1 MDVNTAPVPGIS
13 DVASSSDRNVT
24 DVLLKTKLDEKDEKL
39 RIMKSQE
46 NEKYL
51 AILAKEQA
59 QACRVK
65 ELAARDRAKN
75 EELEDKTMRLA
86 LIEAEGIK
94 NVVEFIYVLSFS
106 LIFYPRVI
114 CSTVIFTPICRRKE
128 GSMETEAS

>member
-1 MDVNTAPVPGIS
+1 MPGIS
-13 DVASSSDRNVT
+13 DVASSSDTYVS
-24 DVLLKTKLDEKDEKL
+24 DALLKTKLDEKDEKL

-59 QACRVK
+59 QACRAK

-94 NVVEFIYVLSFS
+94 NVVEFYVISFS
-106 LIFYPRVI
+106 LIFYRKVTRL
-114 CSTVIFTPICRRKE
+114 TVIFTPICRRKE
-128 GSMETEAS
+128 GSMEAEAS

>member
-1 MDVNTAPVPGIS
+1 MPGIS
-13 DVASSSDRNVT
+13 DVASSSDTYVS
-24 DVLLKTKLDEKDEKL
+24 DALLKTKLDEKDEKL

-94 NVVEFIYVLSFS
+94 NVVEFYVISFS
-106 LIFYPRVI
+106 LIFYRKVTRL
-114 CSTVIFTPICRRKE
+114 TVIFTPICRRKE
-128 GSMETEAS
+128 GSMEAEAS

>member
-1 MDVNTAPVPGIS
+1 MPGIS
-13 DVASSSDRNVT
+13 DVASSSDKCVS
-24 DVLLKTKLDEKDEKL
+24 DALLKTKLDEKDEKL

-59 QACRVK
+59 QASRLK

-94 NVVEFIYVLSFS
+94 NVVEFYVIFYFS
-106 LIFYPRVI
+106 LIFLSESNSFNCYLYPDL
-114 CSTVIFTPICRRKE
+114 
-128 GSMETEAS
+128 

>member
-1 MDVNTAPVPGIS
+1 VPGIS
-13 DVASSSDRNVT
+13 DVASSSDTYVS
-24 DVLLKTKLDEKDEKL
+24 DALLKTKLDEKDEKL

-94 NVVEFIYVLSFS
+94 NVVEFYVISFS
-106 LIFYPRVI
+106 LIFYRKVTRL
-114 CSTVIFTPICRRKE
+114 TVIFTPICRRKE
-128 GSMETEAS
+128 GSMEAEAS

>member
-1 MDVNTAPVPGIS
+1 
-13 DVASSSDRNVT
+13 VASSSDTYVS
-24 DVLLKTKLDEKDEKL
+24 DALLKTKLDEKDEKL

-94 NVVEFIYVLSFS
+94 NVVEFYVISFS
-106 LIFYPRVI
+106 LIFYRKVTRL
-114 CSTVIFTPICRRKE
+114 TVIFTPICRRKE
-128 GSMETEAS
+128 GSMEAEAS

>member
-1 MDVNTAPVPGIS
+1 VPGIS
-13 DVASSSDRNVT
+13 DVASSSDTYVS
-24 DVLLKTKLDEKDEKL
+24 DALLKTKLDEKDEKL

-94 NVVEFIYVLSFS
+94 NVVEFYVISFS
-106 LIFYPRVI
+106 LIFYRKVI
-114 CSTVIFTPICRRKE
+114 RLTVIFTPICRRKE
-128 GSMETEAS
+128 GSMEAEAS